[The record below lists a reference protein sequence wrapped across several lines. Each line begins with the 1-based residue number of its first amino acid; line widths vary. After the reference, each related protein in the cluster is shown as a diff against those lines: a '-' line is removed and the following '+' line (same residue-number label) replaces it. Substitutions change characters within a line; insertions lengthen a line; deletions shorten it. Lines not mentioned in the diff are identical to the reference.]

1 MFKINESQK
10 VSQFIDIV
18 PLKTAA
24 QISHKPSNDF
34 YNILN
39 QEFNKPSSN
48 FEAASNQVQHR
59 EQQASAEQVKPKRFE
74 EVEAQKAGID
84 YEEKSNPVE
93 TIEAD
98 NDQNELQNS
107 DKNGQI
113 VSSATGEAQILEE
126 AIEEIKEIDISENK
140 KSKLID
146 LIKKQ
151 ESLEDTDNLLVELL
165 GMISTQDLKHETA
178 GKASKEATTIQIES
192 DQGNNNKLKN
202 LIDLLMKKNKVEFGN
217 ELESEDSKQ
226 ITKVLSE
233 WLNANKG
240 KTKKAGLLASI
251 LTESRSESKE
261 RAVEIKVQIEN
272 SSQHNEESLLN
283 RNLNL
288 NKSVNSQSVEKVNA
302 LKADNT
308 FTNVFQNTLTETLS
322 TTKGV
327 QVSLSP
333 QVREQLQQQFESLL
347 NRTKIVI
354 RNQENAHLSAQLFP
368 KELGKISVK
377 LALVKGQL
385 HGHFLVDN
393 ETVQKELMQKV
404 ENLLEDLKDQGFN
417 IADFSVGVDSNN
429 RESLSDFEDRVQ
441 RSKDGK
447 AGIESAK
454 FEEMA
459 EIAYQEGQYA

>member
-1 MFKINESQK
+1 MFKISESQK
-10 VSQFIDIV
+10 ASQFIDIV
-18 PLKTAA
+18 PLKTVAES
-24 QISHKPSNDF
+24 SHKPSNDF

-39 QEFNKPSSN
+39 QEFNKPSSS
-48 FEAASNQVQHR
+48 FEAASNQVQPR
-59 EQQASAEQVKPKRFE
+59 QQQAPAEQVKPGRFE
-74 EVEAQKAGID
+74 ESKTQKAGID

-93 TIEAD
+93 TLEAT
-98 NDQNELQNS
+98 NHQNELQNS
-107 DKNGQI
+107 DKNGQT
-113 VSSATGEAQILEE
+113 VSSATDEDQIVEE
-126 AIEEIKEIDISENK
+126 VIEEIKESDISENK

-151 ESLEDTDNLLVELL
+151 ENPEDTGSLLVELL
-165 GMISTQDLKHETA
+165 GMISTQDLKPETT
-178 GKASKEATTIQIES
+178 GKVSKEAATIQMES
-192 DQGNNNKLKN
+192 DQDNNKLKN

-217 ELESEDSKQ
+217 ELEAEDSKQ

-240 KTKKAGLLASI
+240 KTKKARPLASI
-251 LTESRSESKE
+251 ITESRSKPKE
-261 RAVEIKVQIEN
+261 RATEVKVQIEN
-272 SSQHNEESLLN
+272 GSQHNEETLLN

-288 NKSVNSQSVEKVNA
+288 NKSVNLQGVEKINGP
-302 LKADNT
+302 KADNT
-308 FTNVFQNTLTETLS
+308 FTNVFQNTLTDSLS
-322 TTKGV
+322 TAKGT
-327 QVSLSP
+327 QVSLPP

-404 ENLLEDLKDQGFN
+404 ENLLQDLKDQGFN

-429 RESLSDFEDRVQ
+429 RESLSDFDDRVK
-441 RSKDGK
+441 RSKAGK

>member
-1 MFKINESQK
+1 MFKISESQK
-10 VSQFIDIV
+10 ASQFIDIV
-18 PLKTAA
+18 PLKTVAES
-24 QISHKPSNDF
+24 SHKPSNDF

-39 QEFNKPSSN
+39 QEFNKPSSS
-48 FEAASNQVQHR
+48 FEATSNQVQPR
-59 EQQASAEQVKPKRFE
+59 QQQAPAEQVKPGRFE
-74 EVEAQKAGID
+74 ESTTQKAGID

-93 TIEAD
+93 TLEAA
-98 NDQNELQNS
+98 NYQNELQNS
-107 DKNGQI
+107 DKNGKT
-113 VSSATGEAQILEE
+113 VSSATDEAQIVEKV
-126 AIEEIKEIDISENK
+126 IEEIKESDISENK

-151 ESLEDTDNLLVELL
+151 ESPEDTGSLLVELL
-165 GMISTQDLKHETA
+165 GMISTQDLKPETT
-178 GKASKEATTIQIES
+178 GKTSKEAATIQIES
-192 DQGNNNKLKN
+192 DQDNNKLKN

-217 ELESEDSKQ
+217 ELEAEDSKQ

-240 KTKKAGLLASI
+240 KTKKARPLASI
-251 LTESRSESKE
+251 ITESGSKPKE
-261 RAVEIKVQIEN
+261 RATEVKVQIEN
-272 SSQHNEESLLN
+272 GSQHNEETLLN

-288 NKSVNSQSVEKVNA
+288 NKSVNPQGVEKING
-302 LKADNT
+302 LKADNA
-308 FTNVFQNTLTETLS
+308 FTNVFQNTLTDSLS
-322 TTKGV
+322 TAKGT
-327 QVSLSP
+327 QVSLPP

-347 NRTKIVI
+347 NRTKIMI
-354 RNQENAHLSAQLFP
+354 RNQENAHLSTQLFP

-393 ETVQKELMQKV
+393 EAVQKELMQKV
-404 ENLLEDLKDQGFN
+404 ESLLQDLKDQGFN

-441 RSKDGK
+441 RSKAGK

>member
-1 MFKINESQK
+1 MFKISESQK
-10 VSQFIDIV
+10 ASQFIDIV
-18 PLKTAA
+18 PLKTVAKS
-24 QISHKPSNDF
+24 SHKPSNDF

-39 QEFNKPSSN
+39 QEFNKPSSS
-48 FEAASNQVQHR
+48 FEAASNQVQSR
-59 EQQASAEQVKPKRFE
+59 EQQTPTEQVKPKRFE
-74 EVEAQKAGID
+74 ESTTQKAGID

-93 TIEAD
+93 TLEAD
-98 NDQNELQNS
+98 NNQNELQNS
-107 DKNGQI
+107 DENGQT
-113 VSSATGEAQILEE
+113 VSSATDEAQTIEE
-126 AIEEIKEIDISENK
+126 VIEEIKEIDISENK

-151 ESLEDTDNLLVELL
+151 ESPEDTDSLLVELL
-165 GMISTQDLKHETA
+165 GMISTQDLKPETA

-192 DQGNNNKLKN
+192 DQDNNKLKN

-217 ELESEDSKQ
+217 EPEAEDSKQ

-233 WLNANKG
+233 WLNANKD
-240 KTKKAGLLASI
+240 KTKKARPLASI
-251 LTESRSESKE
+251 ITESGSKSKE
-261 RAVEIKVQIEN
+261 RAAEIKVQIEN
-272 SSQHNEESLLN
+272 GSQHNEETLLN

-288 NKSVNSQSVEKVNA
+288 NKSVNLQGVEKVNG
-302 LKADNT
+302 LKADNA
-308 FTNVFQNTLTETLS
+308 FTNVFQNTLTDSLS
-322 TTKGV
+322 TAKGT
-327 QVSLSP
+327 QASLPP

-347 NRTKIVI
+347 NRAKIVI

-404 ENLLEDLKDQGFN
+404 ESLLEDLKDQGFN

-441 RSKDGK
+441 RSKAGK

>member
-1 MFKINESQK
+1 MFKISESQK
-10 VSQFIDIV
+10 ASQFIDIV
-18 PLKTAA
+18 PLKTVAES
-24 QISHKPSNDF
+24 SHKPSNDF

-39 QEFNKPSSN
+39 QELNKPGSS
-48 FEAASNQVQHR
+48 FEAASKQVQLR
-59 EQQASAEQVKPKRFE
+59 EQQAPAEQVKPGRFE
-74 EVEAQKAGID
+74 ESTTPKAGID
-84 YEEKSNPVE
+84 YEEKSNPAE
-93 TIEAD
+93 TLEAA
-98 NDQNELQNS
+98 NYQNELQSS
-107 DKNGQI
+107 DKNGQT
-113 VSSATGEAQILEE
+113 VSSATDEAQIIEE
-126 AIEEIKEIDISENK
+126 IIEEIKESDISENK
-140 KSKLID
+140 KSKLIN

-151 ESLEDTDNLLVELL
+151 ENPEDTGDLLVELL
-165 GMISTQDLKHETA
+165 GMISTQDLKPETTS
-178 GKASKEATTIQIES
+178 KASKEAATIQMES

-217 ELESEDSKQ
+217 ELEAEDSKQ

-240 KTKKAGLLASI
+240 KTKKARPLASI
-251 LTESRSESKE
+251 ITESGSKSKE
-261 RAVEIKVQIEN
+261 GAAEIKVQIEN
-272 SSQHNEESLLN
+272 GSQHNEETLLN

-288 NKSVNSQSVEKVNA
+288 NKSVNLQGVEKANG

-308 FTNVFQNTLTETLS
+308 FTNVFQNTLTDSLS
-322 TTKGV
+322 TAKGA
-327 QVSLSP
+327 QVSLPP

-377 LALVKGQL
+377 LALIKGQL

-404 ENLLEDLKDQGFN
+404 ESLLEDLKDQGFN

-441 RSKDGK
+441 RSKAGK
-447 AGIESAK
+447 AGIGSAK